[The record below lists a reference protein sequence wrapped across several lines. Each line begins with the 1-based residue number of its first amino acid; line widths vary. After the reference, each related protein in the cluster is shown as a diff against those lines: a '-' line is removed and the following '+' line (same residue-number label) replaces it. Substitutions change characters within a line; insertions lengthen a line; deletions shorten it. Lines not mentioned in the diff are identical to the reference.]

1 MKTDALSDIRARL
14 WDSLEMAQ
22 VRFQLIA
29 WTVGYA
35 IALAVCCINGLGVP
49 LVTAMMAAF
58 VSVLFVPILGFW
70 LLRIWRIFQSLEEYV
85 FCPTELDQPHHA
97 PLGRG
102 LFTFMGVIETGTDGR
117 FAVETHAIFAER
129 GIVQPLM
136 EDYIGRTVTVGWNRE
151 TGMVVV
157 IG

>member
-14 WDSLEMAQ
+14 WDSLEMAH

-35 IALAVCCINGLGVP
+35 IALAVCCVNGLGVP

-85 FCPTELDQPHHA
+85 FCPTELDQPHSY
-97 PLGRG
+97 PLNRNS
-102 LFTFMGVIETGTDGR
+102 FAFMAVIEEPQGKR
-117 FAVETHAIFAER
+117 FAVETHSIFR
-129 GIVQPLM
+129 VRNIPGPKLR
-136 EDYIGRTVTVGWNRE
+136 DYVGRTVTLAWNPR
-151 TGMVVV
+151 TDMVVV